1 MIDPKIIKFDDKLFQ
16 IIRVF
21 NHAPDFP
28 ITEAKEYYGCDRC
41 LRRENELY
49 FCRTIEDAQ
58 VIEETYE

>member
-1 MIDPKIIKFDDKLFQ
+1 MIGTKLVKFDDKLFE

-21 NHAPDFP
+21 NQTPDFP